1 MELPIKIKKLR
12 EDATLPTYAK
22 KGDAC
27 LDVKAV
33 SIEYDEEMDCY
44 IYGTGLSFEL
54 PEGYDMKIFPRSSNR
69 KTDCYMANHVGVLD
83 SGYRGELMV
92 SFKPRTSKWVRDMIE
107 TLCNTINRISKLA
120 GFGSKNFSNSYIEF
134 PYNIGD
140 KIAQVQINRYPTV
153 VWNEVDKLGES
164 ERGTDGHGSTG
175 K

>member
-33 SIEYDEEMDCY
+33 SMEYDEEMDCY

-92 SFKPRTSKWVRDMIE
+92 SFKSRTANWITTILNKLKTAIDRVSKRSGIGIE
-107 TLCNTINRISKLA
+107 LYNIPIIKP
-120 GFGSKNFSNSYIEF
+120 
-134 PYNIGD
+134 PYSIGD
-140 KIAQVQINRYPTV
+140 KIAQIQINRYPTV
-153 VWNEVDKLGES
+153 VWNEVNKLSES

-175 K
+175 N